1 MPTRNIKTWAAIAEI
16 ISAVAVVF
24 SLIYVGLEIR
34 RTTVESDADIQAE
47 LLTYTHQRRILV
59 IESDDLSHILNKG
72 YDDLNGLNA
81 EELIR
86 FQYYVELHFVAWE
99 RAYMARQSGVFSE
112 ELYDGWKDWFVSIAK
127 RDPDFV
133 WPMVRDSQAW
143 PKSFVQELDESL
155 VSQDQPDP

>member
-1 MPTRNIKTWAAIAEI
+1 MPTRNFKTWAAIAEI

-47 LLTYTHQRRILV
+47 LLSYTHQRRILV
-59 IESDDLSHILNKG
+59 IENDDLSRILVKG

-99 RAYMARQSGVFSE
+99 RHGRHARTGCVFGCQP
-112 ELYDGWKDWFVSIAK
+112 LNRI
-127 RDPDFV
+127 RDYCACFLV
-133 WPMVRDSQAW
+133 GGALCL
-143 PKSFVQELDESL
+143 FLDL
-155 VSQDQPDP
+155 AH